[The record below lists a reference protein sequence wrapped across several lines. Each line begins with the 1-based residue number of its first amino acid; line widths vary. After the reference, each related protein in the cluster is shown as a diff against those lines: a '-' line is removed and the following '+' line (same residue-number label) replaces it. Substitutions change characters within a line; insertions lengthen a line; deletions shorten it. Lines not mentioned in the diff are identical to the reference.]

1 MGGMLMQG
9 DGTGRLPGEGFGGSG
24 EDDHHASPQS
34 W

>member
-1 MGGMLMQG
+1 MLKRG
-9 DGTGRLPGEGFGGSG
+9 DGTRRLPVEGFGGSE